1 MEYLSHPPPEPD
13 FWIYFASYLRN
24 GWMQVKLDKYNYFF
38 NNWALVFI
46 PFFLL
51 AFYLKFTMPSY
62 GQDEKSK

>member
-24 GWMQVKLDKYNYFF
+24 GWMQWV
-38 NNWALVFI
+38 LVFV